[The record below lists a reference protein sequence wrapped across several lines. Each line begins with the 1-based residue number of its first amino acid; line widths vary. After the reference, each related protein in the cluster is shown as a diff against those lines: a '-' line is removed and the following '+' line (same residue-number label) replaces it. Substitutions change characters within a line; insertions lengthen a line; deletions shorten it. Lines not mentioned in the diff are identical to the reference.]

1 MMGDRGK
8 ESVCVGGRGV
18 MGGVYMYTHQTV
30 MLPLYAQLV
39 MIVFLTI
46 FYLHVNTSLFW

>member
-1 MMGDRGK
+1 MIGDRGK

-30 MLPLYAQLV
+30 MLPLYVQLV
-39 MIVFLTI
+39 MIVFLTTS
-46 FYLHVNTSLFW
+46 YLRVNISTFW